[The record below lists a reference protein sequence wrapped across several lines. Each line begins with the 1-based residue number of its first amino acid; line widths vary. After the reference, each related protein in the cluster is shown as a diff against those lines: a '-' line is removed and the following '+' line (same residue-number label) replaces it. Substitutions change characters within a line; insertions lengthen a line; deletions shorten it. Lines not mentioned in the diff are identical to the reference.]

1 MTILCLLCAIG
12 SFALFGLATDPHYQ
26 KRFGK
31 RLTPEPK
38 RRLRSLAWAGVGL
51 CLAIAITA
59 QGTIYGPVLWL
70 GALSF
75 GAATAF
81 LILNLSPA
89 GGHGKS
95 RKLE

>member
-12 SFALFGLATDPHYQ
+12 SFALFGLATDPHHH

-38 RRLRSLAWAGVGL
+38 RRLRSLAWVGVGL
-51 CLAIAITA
+51 CLAIAIGA
-59 QGTIYGPVLWL
+59 QGTVYGPVLWL

-81 LILNLSPA
+81 LILNLAPA
-89 GGHGKS
+89 GAHDKS
-95 RKLE
+95 RKLD